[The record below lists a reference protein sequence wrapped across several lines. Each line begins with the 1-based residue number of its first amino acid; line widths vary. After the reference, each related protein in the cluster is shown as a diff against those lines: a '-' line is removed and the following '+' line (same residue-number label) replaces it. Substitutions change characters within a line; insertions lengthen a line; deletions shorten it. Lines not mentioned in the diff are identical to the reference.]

1 MRRRGH
7 WPLCVVA
14 GNAQAHRA
22 YVDSLAGVPVTQLN
36 SAAEV
41 LVATGHDPFTRGTLR
56 HQLTRGWVGGGATAW
71 MGIDAE
77 ERTAY
82 LSALGEPPAVAAL
95 LAELLPELPPRQRLT
110 VPRGTPA
117 HLPAWV
123 GIDGTDWDFR
133 WLPEPPAVQPGEE
146 LVVPDV
152 DEVAVKALID
162 EASPRAS
169 ALPGDAAVR
178 RWWGIPDTDG
188 RLLACAADT
197 SAATAVGHLSTIAV
211 HPASRGHGLG
221 MAITAALTR
230 AMFAEGCD
238 VVTLGLYADND
249 AGRGVYDAVGFRDEH
264 RFTSGPLLQRGRW

>member
-1 MRRRGH
+1 M
-7 WPLCVVA
+7 
-14 GNAQAHRA
+14 
-22 YVDSLAGVPVTQLN
+22 PVTQLG

-56 HQLTRGWVGGGATAW
+56 RRVVRGWVGEGATAW
-71 MGIDAE
+71 MGTDAE

-82 LSALGEPPAVAAL
+82 LSALGDPPAVAAL
-95 LAELLPELPPRQRLT
+95 LGELLPELPPKQRLT

-133 WLPEPPAVQPGEE
+133 WLPSPPERQPGEE

-152 DEVAVKALID
+152 DDVAVKALID

-178 RWWGIPDTDG
+178 RWWGITDAAG
-188 RLLACAADT
+188 ELLACAADT
-197 SAATAVGHLSTIAV
+197 SAATGVGHLSTIAV
-211 HPASRGHGLG
+211 HPASRGRGLAK
-221 MAITAALTR
+221 AITAAVTR
-230 AMFAEGCD
+230 ALFEEGCD
-238 VVTLGLYADND
+238 IVTLGMYADNVV
-249 AGRGVYDAVGFRDEH
+249 GRGVYDAVGFHDEH